1 MSSVQLS
8 VLVPFFISFLF
19 RLCAALYPTQ
29 LIYEF
34 PNGTFVEN
42 LAVRPDG
49 SILTTLTTSPDLY
62 LIQPSSANPNPQL
75 IHRFVGSTSAL
86 GIIEVSPDTFQVGVT
101 NASGL
106 GQAAPGTSKLY
117 QVTFPRRY
125 SNKAKVS
132 LTANIPNITA
142 PNGLLAL
149 NKNKI
154 LVADSAEGLIF
165 AVDLNT
171 GKSNVAITDPLFAT
185 TQRLPVGVNGI
196 KLQGNTLY
204 FTTSAQ
210 NLLGKVNINLKTG
223 TALSSATKIVNG
235 LPPAVGYDDFALR
248 DGAAYVANAAGNFIE
263 RVDLKRRQQTVLAG
277 QINSTDIAEPTSA
290 AFGRNG
296 KEDVLFVTTGGGLSP
311 PVNGNE
317 IVGGQLVAV
326 KLPKKY

>member
-1 MSSVQLS
+1 MSSAQFS
-8 VLVPFFISFLF
+8 VLIPLVSFLF
-19 RLCAALYPTQ
+19 QLCAALYPTQ

-62 LIQPSSANPNPQL
+62 LIQPLSANPNPQL
-75 IHRFVGSTSAL
+75 IYRFAGSTSAL
-86 GIIEVSPDTFQVGVT
+86 GITEVSPDTFQVGVT
-101 NASGL
+101 NASGP
-106 GQAAPGTSKLY
+106 GQAVPGTSKLY

-125 SNKAKVS
+125 SSKAKIS

-142 PNGLLAL
+142 PNGLLTL

-154 LVADSAEGLIF
+154 LVADSVKGLIF
-165 AVDLNT
+165 AVDLKT
-171 GKSNVAITDPLFAT
+171 GKSRVAITDSLFAT
-185 TQRLPVGVNGI
+185 TERLPVGVNGI
-196 KLQGNTLY
+196 KLQGNALY

-223 TALSSATKIVNG
+223 AALGPATKIVNG

-248 DGAAYVANAAGNFIE
+248 DDAAYVTSAAGNFIE
-263 RVDLKRRQQTVLAG
+263 RVDLKRRQQTIVAG

-296 KEDVLFVTTGGGLSP
+296 KENVLFVTTGGGLFF

-326 KLPKKY
+326 KLSKKY